1 MSNPSNHLESRDS
14 MLKRLARVEGQIRG
28 VQRLIKEDADCE
40 KVAQQMTAARRAL
53 EKAYHEMVG
62 CLIEDEIFEQKANA
76 TSTAAAM
83 TNIRSI
89 INKYS

>member
-1 MSNPSNHLESRDS
+1 MSKPSSHAASRDS

-28 VQRLIKEDADCE
+28 VQRLIKEDTDCE

-62 CLIEDEIFEQKANA
+62 CLIEDEIFDQKANA
-76 TSTAAAM
+76 TSTAESM
-83 TNIRSI
+83 TNIRSS
-89 INKYS
+89 INTYS